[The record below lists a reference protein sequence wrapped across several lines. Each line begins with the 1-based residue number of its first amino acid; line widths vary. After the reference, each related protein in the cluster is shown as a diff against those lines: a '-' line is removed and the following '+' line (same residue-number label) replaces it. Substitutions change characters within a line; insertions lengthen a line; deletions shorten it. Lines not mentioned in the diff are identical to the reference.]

1 MILACM
7 IGLDEDALICDLAE
21 TYHIYRFD
29 DFDAGYIATLSA
41 GLRDD
46 ARIVKKITGCDLSMA
61 ELLAAVTAD
70 NLTVLNHG
78 LAGEKKRPHLF
89 TEKLKLGREEE
100 KVKGFG
106 SGAEFDAWRKSF
118 LKGR

>member
-21 TYHIYRFD
+21 TYHIYKFD
-29 DFDAGYIATLSA
+29 DFDAGYIATLAA

-89 TEKLKLGREEE
+89 TEKLNLGKEAE
-100 KVKGFG
+100 KQGFA
-106 SGAEFDAWRKSF
+106 SGAEFDVWRRSI

>member
-1 MILACM
+1 M
-7 IGLDEDALICDLAE
+7 IGHDEDALICDMAE

-29 DFDAGYIATLSA
+29 DFDAGYIATLAA
-41 GLRDD
+41 GLRDN

-78 LAGEKKRPHLF
+78 LAGGKKRPHLF
-89 TEKLKLGREEE
+89 TERLSLGVKEE
-100 KVKGFG
+100 KKGFA
-106 SGAEFDAWRKSF
+106 SGVEFDAWRRSF

>member
-1 MILACM
+1 M
-7 IGLDEDALICDLAE
+7 IGHDEDALICDMAE

-29 DFDAGYIATLSA
+29 DFDAGYIATLAA
-41 GLRDD
+41 GLRDN

-78 LAGEKKRPHLF
+78 LAGEKKRPRLF
-89 TEKLKLGREEE
+89 TEKLSLGVKEE
-100 KVKGFG
+100 KKGFA
-106 SGAEFDAWRKSF
+106 SGAEFDVWRRSI

>member
-1 MILACM
+1 M

-29 DFDAGYIATLSA
+29 DFDAGHIATLAA

-46 ARIVKKITGCDLSMA
+46 ARIVKKITGCELSMA
-61 ELLAAVTAD
+61 ELFAAVTAD
-70 NLTVLNHG
+70 NLTVLNYG
-78 LAGEKKRPHLF
+78 LAGEKKKPKLF
-89 TEKLKLGREEE
+89 TDNIRLGNEEE
-100 KVKGFG
+100 KKGFA
-106 SGAEFDAWRKSF
+106 SGAGFDAWRRSF

>member
-21 TYHIYRFD
+21 TYHIYNARD
-29 DFDAGYIATLSA
+29 YETSYIATLAA

-78 LAGEKKRPHLF
+78 LAGEKKRPRLF
-89 TEKLKLGREEE
+89 TEKLNLGKEAE
-100 KVKGFG
+100 KQGFA
-106 SGAEFDAWRKSF
+106 SGAEFDVWRRSI

>member
-21 TYHIYRFD
+21 TYHIYKFD
-29 DFDAGYIATLSA
+29 DFDAGYIATLAA

-61 ELLAAVTAD
+61 ELLAAGKVTEAAAAALSK
-70 NLTVLNHG
+70 NPEALLARVRHG
-78 LAGEKKRPHLF
+78 YAG
-89 TEKLKLGREEE
+89 GR
-100 KVKGFG
+100 
-106 SGAEFDAWRKSF
+106 A
-118 LKGR
+118 